1 MYATSASLNKIIEN
15 IALKDNVANFH
26 WTKHLVESHSDSIE
40 KNLQCQS
47 LAVQEGWHYS
57 VFNEDNTC
65 YFGTMNAEN
74 SLVISDE
81 LERQVSI
88 NTAEL
93 ASFVSETFVTRQ
105 SNIYYPYAYI
115 NFAYPMNKEHCSI
128 HCVFDPDDKCDFF
141 FMWNVYCYL
150 GNFNQPDYI
159 SSSQD
164 SVTTY
169 IYKGIPYFSK
179 SLGKCI

>member
-1 MYATSASLNKIIEN
+1 MYATPASLNKIIEN

-74 SLVISDE
+74 SFIIGAQSSL
-81 LERQVSI
+81 SI
-88 NTAEL
+88 VAQKYL
-93 ASFVSETFVTRQ
+93 R
-105 SNIYYPYAYI
+105 
-115 NFAYPMNKEHCSI
+115 
-128 HCVFDPDDKCDFF
+128 KCED
-141 FMWNVYCYL
+141 
-150 GNFNQPDYI
+150 
-159 SSSQD
+159 
-164 SVTTY
+164 TY
-169 IYKGIPYFSK
+169 FI
-179 SLGKCI
+179 

>member
-40 KNLQCQS
+40 ENLQCQS

-74 SLVISDE
+74 SFI
-81 LERQVSI
+81 I
-88 NTAEL
+88 GA
-93 ASFVSETFVTRQ
+93 Q
-105 SNIYYPYAYI
+105 S
-115 NFAYPMNKEHCSI
+115 
-128 HCVFDPDDKCDFF
+128 
-141 FMWNVYCYL
+141 
-150 GNFNQPDYI
+150 
-159 SSSQD
+159 
-164 SVTTY
+164 
-169 IYKGIPYFSK
+169 
-179 SLGKCI
+179 SLGIVAQKYLRKCEDTYFILQNKYL

>member
-1 MYATSASLNKIIEN
+1 MRKSSLSIVAQKYLCKCEDTYFILQNKYLCIYEDSFGEKILRDDC
-15 IALKDNVANFH
+15 AL
-26 WTKHLVESHSDSIE
+26 ES
-40 KNLQCQS
+40 
-47 LAVQEGWHYS
+47 
-57 VFNEDNTC
+57 NEL
-65 YFGTMNAEN
+65 E
-74 SLVISDE
+74 
-81 LERQVSI
+81 ERQVSI

-105 SNIYYPYAYI
+105 SNIYYPYAYV

-169 IYKGIPYFSK
+169 IYKGIK
-179 SLGKCI
+179 GTCASLDRPRLIVLYYYCTRSF